1 MKKKTKS
8 KTRARSA
15 KNLARFFHYHDGE
28 GHERAIKIGASFLA
42 CLALLI
48 IAFLSML
55 IPELAPAALAQENE
69 TAILPTPPLP
79 TAETAP
85 TVETSP
91 TPVPAPSP
99 ENQSAP
105 SPTPV
110 PQENGEPG
118 PNEEWERQ
126 NALQDRNN
134 VLREMRDQKRELRKV
149 CAQFKRLKNASADLA
164 ACNQLLA
171 QVAEWEGKIKPWNGA
186 EAQELRELMDDYR
199 ELQVWEQLSTLQL
212 KANLPRELNDFFR
225 SLNQVERLLKQKS
238 FQKIPGLNFEV
249 IRGKLAEI
257 KALHAAAKSCYD
269 AGDLECASEKLN
281 EAREGS
287 YPGELEGS
295 LHNLRNINEMLRQVK
310 NQEVKDEIKALLQ
323 SAIDSI
329 NAGDW
334 REGREDIESYNNEV
348 TQFLQY
354 LIRAQQKSRKA
365 PGDTLQRLEK
375 LLNKYG
381 GENGGD
387 GNDHAGGQ
395 DRR

>member
-48 IAFLSML
+48 IAGAYRVEQTFAERSHFLSML

-186 EAQELRELMDDYR
+186 EAQELRE
-199 ELQVWEQLSTLQL
+199 
-212 KANLPRELNDFFR
+212 
-225 SLNQVERLLKQKS
+225 
-238 FQKIPGLNFEV
+238 I
-249 IRGKLAEI
+249 
-257 KALHAAAKSCYD
+257 
-269 AGDLECASEKLN
+269 
-281 EAREGS
+281 
-287 YPGELEGS
+287 
-295 LHNLRNINEMLRQVK
+295 
-310 NQEVKDEIKALLQ
+310 
-323 SAIDSI
+323 ID
-329 NAGDW
+329 
-334 REGREDIESYNNEV
+334 
-348 TQFLQY
+348 
-354 LIRAQQKSRKA
+354 
-365 PGDTLQRLEK
+365 
-375 LLNKYG
+375 
-381 GENGGD
+381 
-387 GNDHAGGQ
+387 
-395 DRR
+395 